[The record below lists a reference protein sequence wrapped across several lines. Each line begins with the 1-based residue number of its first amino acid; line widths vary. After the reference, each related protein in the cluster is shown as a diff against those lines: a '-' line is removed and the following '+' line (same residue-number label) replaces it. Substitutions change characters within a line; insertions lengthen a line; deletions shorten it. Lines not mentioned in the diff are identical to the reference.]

1 MTIGFAT
8 RIACSLAL
16 TAGVAVPVQAHHS
29 HGNYMMS
36 DFTFLEGK
44 VTELHLVNPHS
55 WIYLEVKDAKGE
67 TTVWALEA
75 TKWHQPRYGA
85 RRRSDQGPLPSP
97 EGRLQRVSPRLCH
110 TAPWRCGTRHRR
122 REAVG
127 LI

>member
-36 DFTFLEGK
+36 DFTFLEGT

-67 TTVWALEA
+67 TTVWFS
-75 TKWHQPRYGA
+75 
-85 RRRSDQGPLPSP
+85 RSTVKTWLPPLASSISSSTCSGGKTTGSRPLFRQLP
-97 EGRLQRVSPRLCH
+97 
-110 TAPWRCGTRHRR
+110 
-122 REAVG
+122 
-127 LI
+127 